1 MQGATDRCKALPT
14 DAAPSRDTQAVT
26 TGSDSPRMKSH
37 VTVSSDRIVVEHLE
51 LVDPQLASFV
61 GQRDPAEHAELVER
75 ALRIG
80 LQTICSAGVSLSTD
94 VVRSEFA
101 HLTERLEQTHAK
113 AAQALEQ
120 QLRAN
125 FGDGDGR
132 LPRTLEQF
140 LGDNGKLR
148 TIVAELFDPNRRE
161 GAMGQ
166 LTTQLQRYFDGDA
179 SQLARLL
186 DPTREGSPLHQF
198 RNELTTEFRS
208 LQERLAA
215 LEAGEKARAEERAK
229 GTAKG
234 IDFED
239 VLEQRLSEMARLQGD
254 LLERTGNEAG
264 DAIRSKKG
272 DFVLGIDPSRTRG
285 VDLRVVIEAKDRS
298 LPLRRFAAELA
309 EAKANRRAAVALAV
323 FTPPSA
329 PSGVAPLALIGS
341 DVYCVHDPETDDSVA
356 LEAAVRLAR
365 ILALASLRESSI
377 QLDVPAVQEALAEI
391 VRQVG
396 EVQGM
401 KARLTSISNA
411 ATDVAG
417 TLDAM
422 RAGILRSVT
431 DVEAQLEVVD
441 SQTDTS
447 RPLSA

>member
-1 MQGATDRCKALPT
+1 MN
-14 DAAPSRDTQAVT
+14 
-26 TGSDSPRMKSH
+26 SH
-37 VTVSSDRIVVEHLE
+37 VTVTADRIVVEHLE
-51 LVDPQLASFV
+51 LADPQLAAFV
-61 GQRDPAEHAELVER
+61 AQGDPGEQPELVER

-80 LQTICSAGVSLSTD
+80 LQTICWAGISLSTD

-113 AAQALEQ
+113 AAQALDQ

-140 LGDNGKLR
+140 LGEEGKLR
-148 TIVAELFDPNRRE
+148 RIVQELFDPNRRE

-198 RNELTTEFRS
+198 RNEISGEFRN

-215 LEAGEKARAEERAK
+215 LEAGEKARAEERAR

-239 VLEQRLSEMARLQGD
+239 ALEQRLAQMARAQGD

-298 LPLRRFAAELA
+298 LPLRRFSAELA
-309 EAKANRRAAVALAV
+309 EARANRRAATAQAV
-323 FTPPSA
+323 FTPLSA
-329 PSGVAPLALIGS
+329 PSGVAPLSLIGS
-341 DVYCVHDPETDDSVA
+341 DVYCVYDAETDDAVA

-365 ILALASLRESSI
+365 ILALASLRESSVH
-377 QLDVPAVQEALAEI
+377 LDVPAVQDALAEI

-422 RAGILRSVT
+422 RAGILRSVK

-441 SQTDTS
+441 TRTDADAA
-447 RPLSA
+447 LSA